1 MEKTSHRVNLQ
12 VILPQVR
19 RVYQNKNQ
27 TNKQTGKM
35 FCQTWYQNKQTNRW
49 DVLSKHD
56 IKSNVLSKQTIKQ
69 TNRWDVLS
77 NMISNQRWY
86 QNKPTNKQVFSKQTC
101 HLLNCYKWIFHGSKL
116 LNFPESIYRQMQK
129 IQREIFLTLHF
140 FQRRG
145 FLNILSWFETGQ
157 EKCVD
162 FCSVAIEFAKIEFV
176 KNLDSKFKLLYFT
189 SLQLH

>member
-1 MEKTSHRVNLQ
+1 MFKTNSNLSNLADQ
-12 VILPQVR
+12 HGGEDQPPSQSSSDSATGGMGIKTMR
-19 RVYQNKNQ
+19 RVYQNKHVIKTIQ
-27 TNKQTGKM
+27 TSKQTGKM

-56 IKSNVLSKQTIKQ
+56 IKSNKKCYQDMISKQ

-116 LNFPESIYRQMQK
+116 LNFPESI
-129 IQREIFLTLHF
+129 
-140 FQRRG
+140 
-145 FLNILSWFETGQ
+145 
-157 EKCVD
+157 
-162 FCSVAIEFAKIEFV
+162 
-176 KNLDSKFKLLYFT
+176 
-189 SLQLH
+189 